1 MTESLSDRLVLEMK
15 AAMRAGD
22 TERRDVIR
30 FLRST
35 LGNKEIELR
44 RPLSDDEVI
53 GVIQTQIKQ
62 DSDAVELFRQGDR
75 HDLASHQ
82 EREIA
87 ILREFLPEQLGEDEL
102 VGLVRQ
108 MADELDVSGLSDMG
122 KLMPRLIEAT
132 KGRADGR
139 TLSTL
144 ARDELARRAG
154 DSARSRG

>member
-1 MTESLSDRLVLEMK
+1 
-15 AAMRAGD
+15 MRAGD

-62 DSDAVELFRQGDR
+62 DSDAVDLYRQGDR
-75 HDLASHQ
+75 QDLVSHQ

-87 ILREFLPEQLGEDEL
+87 ILREFLPEQLGDHEL

-108 MADELDVSGLSDMG
+108 MAEELEVRGLSDMG

-132 KGRADGR
+132 IGRADGR

-144 ARDELARRAG
+144 ARDELARRAD
-154 DSARSRG
+154 DSAHSRG